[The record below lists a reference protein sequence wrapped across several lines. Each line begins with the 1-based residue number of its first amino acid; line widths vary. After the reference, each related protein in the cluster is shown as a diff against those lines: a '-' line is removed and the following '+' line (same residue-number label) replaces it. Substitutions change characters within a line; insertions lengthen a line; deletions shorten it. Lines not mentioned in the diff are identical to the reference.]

1 MQAPNFLYQGYGR
14 NRRGLF
20 VPERLNKRLPTCIDF
35 FAGAGGFSLGM
46 KQAGFEVVAALDF
59 DIHSMVTY
67 LINLGAYPVQLYFAE
82 PEDEERFAKHLEREM
97 KAYKKKH
104 GIDGL
109 PFRSGSGWIKDHP
122 DIPGT
127 SHYLHGDIRKFSGA
141 FIMEKL
147 GVKPG
152 EIDCIVGGPPCQGF
166 SISGKRDIMDPR
178 NSLVFEFADKI
189 LEIQPKTF
197 VMENVPGILSMVT
210 PEGLPVI
217 DAFCLR
223 LAKGGYGTH
232 EALKRSLL
240 ATAGLGAA
248 VKGSSHARRKTEG
261 KQKKSLPARDAG
273 GQQDIFG
280 EGIA

>member
-1 MQAPNFLYQGYGR
+1 MQAPNFLYQDYSL
-14 NRRGLF
+14 NRRGFF
-20 VPERLNKRLPTCIDF
+20 VPERLAKRRPTCIDL

-59 DIHSMVTY
+59 DIHCMVTY
-67 LINLGAYPVQLYFAE
+67 LVNLGAYPVQIHFAE
-82 PEDEERFAKHLEREM
+82 PEDKDKFAKYLEKKM
-97 KAYKKKH
+97 KKFQAKH
-104 GIDGL
+104 SVDGL
-109 PFRSGSGWIKDHP
+109 PFYSGSGWIKDYP

-127 SHYLHGDIRKFSGA
+127 SNYFYGDIRKFSGA

-166 SISGKRDIMDPR
+166 SMSGKRDIMDPR

-189 LEIQPKTF
+189 LEIQPKSF
-197 VMENVPGILSMVT
+197 IMENVPGILSMVT

-217 DAFCLR
+217 DAFSLR
-223 LAKGGYGTH
+223 LAKGGYGTY

-261 KQKKSLPARDAG
+261 KMELW
-273 GQQDIFG
+273 
-280 EGIA
+280 